1 MHKIDVDSGTKTL
14 IEVKDLKDFAFDGLV
29 AKGNAYQGVCSDNG
43 VRVKTIKG
51 RCIQNISGGGVSPDN
66 PVEIE
71 TVRIKKVASFGK
83 NFGLKILDNGIVK
96 QRCTVTESG
105 GFFTMS
111 TTGADAYWGEVRA
124 TGQPRTG
131 SEGTL
136 FVAPAGKVYCK
147 SMNNVFDKMFIQM
160 WDKDLKSLGYLISF
174 SSGREL
180 NPATKYISLRVGI
193 ENSQAGTTYTDQIMI
208 STEPIT
214 DWEPPYY
221 EEVNVDLELFSLPS
235 GVCDEVKD
243 GKLIRRVK
251 KLVLDGSND
260 ELYSIQNTPNPY
272 FGYNDTSRTIKP
284 RKDGSGAIV
293 SNVFCNRLQAATPDY
308 LWAGLT
314 ANGVSI
320 DINPASIVRVR
331 VEGVT
336 AVDELR
342 AWLQSNP
349 LTIYCEL
356 ETPIITPL
364 ADIIVPTKAPYTIV
378 THDSP
383 VETEIEYEILT
394 KSDYLPDIIDIKKRL
409 AALEAAAV
417 GGGN

>member
-1 MHKIDVDSGTKTL
+1 MHKIDVDSDTKTL
-14 IEVKDLKDFAFDGLV
+14 IEAKDLKDFAFEGLV
-29 AKGNAYQGVCSDNG
+29 SKGNGYQGVCSDNG
-43 VRVKTIKG
+43 VRVRAIKG

-66 PVEIE
+66 PVEVE
-71 TVRIKKVASFGK
+71 TVRISKVASFGK
-83 NFGLKILDNGIVK
+83 NFGELTQIGLIFNDCSGNYSDGFLTLNSTGNDAFCGYVQSVGIPY
-96 QRCTVTESG
+96 QYYY
-105 GFFTMS
+105 
-111 TTGADAYWGEVRA
+111 GA
-124 TGQPRTG
+124 
-131 SEGTL
+131 L
-136 FVAPAGKVYCK
+136 FVAPRKKIYFK
-147 SMNNVFDKMFIQM
+147 SMNGVFNKSYIQQ
-160 WDKDLKSLGYLISF
+160 WDKNLKSLGYVNPL

-180 NPATKYISLRVGI
+180 NPLTRYLSFRLGVGD
-193 ENSQAGTTYTDQIMI
+193 SQAGTTYTDQIMI

-221 EEVNVDLELFSLPS
+221 EEVDVDLELYSLPN

-284 RKDGSGAIV
+284 RKDGFGAIV

-356 ETPIITPL
+356 ETPITTPL
-364 ADIIVPTKAPYTIV
+364 ADIIVQTKAPYTIV

-383 VETEIEYEILT
+383 VEAEIEYEILT
-394 KSDYLPDIIDIKKRL
+394 KSDYAADIIDIKKRL

-417 GGGN
+417 GGE

>member
-14 IEVKDLKDFAFDGLV
+14 IEAKDLKDFAFDGLV
-29 AKGNAYQGVCSDNG
+29 AKGNVYQGVCSDNG
-43 VRVKTIKG
+43 IRVKSIKG
-51 RCIQNISGGGVSPDN
+51 KCIQNISGGGGSPDN
-66 PVEIE
+66 PAEVE
-71 TVRIKKVASFGK
+71 TVRIKKIASVGK
-83 NFGLKILDNGIVK
+83 NFGLKIWDNGIVK
-96 QRCTVTESG
+96 QRCTVTELN

-124 TGQPRTG
+124 IGQPRTG

-160 WDKDLKSLGYLISF
+160 WDKDLKSLGYLIPF

-180 NPATKYISLRVGI
+180 NPAAKYISLRVGI

-221 EEVNVDLELFSLPS
+221 EEVDVDLELCSLPT
-235 GVCDEVKD
+235 GTCDEVKD
-243 GKLIRRVK
+243 GKLIKRVGK
-251 KLVLDGSND
+251 KTFTGTETWLHHSPKNNYFECSSGLGAQRVIDG
-260 ELYSIQNTPNPY
+260 TKA
-272 FGYNDTSRTIKP
+272 GYLH
-284 RKDGSGAIV
+284 
-293 SNVFCNRLQAATPDY
+293 CNRFKEY
-308 LWAGLT
+308 S
-314 ANGVSI
+314 ANSLYWDVNLEGCSLG
-320 DINPASIVRVR
+320 DNGNDQHFRVR
-331 VEGVT
+331 ILDSSIT
-336 AVDELR
+336 DLNSFKS
-342 AWLQSNP
+342 WLAANP
-349 LTIYCEL
+349 ITIFYPL
-356 ETPIITPL
+356 ENPVITPL
-364 ADIIVPTKAPYTIV
+364 ADIIFPTQAPYTIV

-417 GGGN
+417 GGE